1 MWHIKALISLEWK
14 NRTGWNLLS
23 FFPIWTTSKA
33 IKCWKLGLFSF
44 SAPAYFINPVNPSIN
59 YNRIAAF
66 LSGRHRSRPKGR
78 VQASFFFRSTLCG
91 SEWDQFMQKAPS
103 LGFAPHPCC
112 QPPAWDWA
120 QLTAGAHLGLFPFP
134 QFLNLSNLWMSTRMK
149 QRMLIIE
156 MLYQGNKFPLRAESL
171 ICHIVSCQA
180 VASWTCWPTHPTALI
195 LLGMSGYYLS
205 LPQHFVDELGEFV
218 LSVSH
223 SPGAFKSVWHPSL
236 DVRDYLLSQ

>member
-1 MWHIKALISLEWK
+1 
-14 NRTGWNLLS
+14 
-23 FFPIWTTSKA
+23 
-33 IKCWKLGLFSF
+33 
-44 SAPAYFINPVNPSIN
+44 
-59 YNRIAAF
+59 
-66 LSGRHRSRPKGR
+66 
-78 VQASFFFRSTLCG
+78 
-91 SEWDQFMQKAPS
+91 MQKAPS

-120 QLTAGAHLGLFPFP
+120 QLTAGAHLGLFPFL
-134 QFLNLSNLWMSTRMK
+134 QFLNLSSLWMSTRMK

-156 MLYQGNKFPLRAESL
+156 MLYQGNKFPLRAGSL

-195 LLGMSGYYLS
+195 LLGMAPCHVRV
-205 LPQHFVDELGEFV
+205 LPLIATAFCWWTGRIV